1 MRRLLSVKSTLG
13 NKIRDLR
20 LKKGITQQQL
30 ATSTGVD
37 NSYISKIEKDRLPY
51 PPSAETLRLIA
62 KALETD
68 ALELFSLAER
78 NPPELEGLLGA
89 EDAGDFL
96 RVATRHDL
104 RKSDWKALTE
114 FLRERV
120 ASNDEKAPKS
130 RK

>member
-1 MRRLLSVKSTLG
+1 MKISLG
-13 NKIRDLR
+13 NRIRELR
-20 LKKGITQQQL
+20 LKKGVTQQQL
-30 ATSTGVD
+30 ATAIGVD

-62 KALETD
+62 KALEAD
-68 ALELFSLAER
+68 PLELFSLAER

-89 EDAGDFL
+89 ADAGDFL

-120 ASNDEKAPKS
+120 TSSEEKPPKG